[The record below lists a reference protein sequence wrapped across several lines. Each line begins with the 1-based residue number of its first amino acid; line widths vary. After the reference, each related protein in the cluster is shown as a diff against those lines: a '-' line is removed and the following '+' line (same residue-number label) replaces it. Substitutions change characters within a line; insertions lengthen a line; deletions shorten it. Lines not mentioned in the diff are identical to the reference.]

1 MLNVLIIGGGPV
13 IVDKIYPG
21 SICVISNNVPVG
33 YRIGFCK
40 KQKLCLALFERWVGH
55 STKRKDILYMSKPTD
70 WYSIYTSAWIINWKF
85 EYVDNLIKDPLELR
99 FHLTKYDEIHTN
111 GYQTEVV
118 LEDDYVY
125 HVYIKDDEEYSMYN
139 HRYVGVFC
147 DYYSN
152 ISGYFEKNKDG
163 WTFHSSNLMIGNSGT
178 RKIESDHIINRSL
191 AYHLNNQFLSY
202 QNFFA
207 LLHDID
213 GYYGKNVSLKTQH
226 NYNLYVKLRSKK
238 KKMS

>member
-1 MLNVLIIGGGPV
+1 
-13 IVDKIYPG
+13 
-21 SICVISNNVPVG
+21 
-33 YRIGFCK
+33 
-40 KQKLCLALFERWVGH
+40 
-55 STKRKDILYMSKPTD
+55 
-70 WYSIYTSAWIINWKF
+70 
-85 EYVDNLIKDPLELR
+85 
-99 FHLTKYDEIHTN
+99 
-111 GYQTEVV
+111 
-118 LEDDYVY
+118 
-125 HVYIKDDEEYSMYN
+125 MYN

-238 KKMS
+238 KKKCHKYDIGRAKTKK